1 MSKIRLAMAQIN
13 TTVGD
18 IEGNV
23 RKIKEYLRRA
33 KEIGADIVTFPE
45 LAITGY
51 PPEDLLLK
59 PDFISANLKAL
70 QDVAAECKGIT
81 AIVGFVDRGED
92 IYNAAALI
100 HDGQLKGVY
109 HKIHLPNHS
118 AFDENRYFQAGEKLL
133 IFSLKGHKAA
143 INICEDMWYPQG
155 PTRDQS
161 LAGGAELILNI
172 SASPYHA
179 GKVQARERMLATRA
193 NDNLVFVAYNNL
205 VGGQDEL
212 VFDGGSAV
220 FNQQGELIARGKL
233 FEEELVVADLNLEEV
248 FKARLHDPRRRM
260 WRPEARRSD
269 YEIEFVELEDL
280 PSPPKRGEIV
290 PTMHDLYDRVEEIYR
305 ALVLGTRD
313 YFRKN
318 NFKQAIVGM
327 SGGIDSSLTTVIAVD
342 ALGKENVLG
351 VSMPSRYSS
360 IGTQTDARKLA
371 ENLGIRFLVIPIEKI
386 FQAYLDT
393 LAPVFEGY
401 EPDVT
406 EENIQ
411 ARIRGNILMA
421 LSNKFG
427 ALVLSTGN
435 KSEVSVGY
443 CTLYGDMAGGFSVLK
458 DVPKTLVYELAEY
471 RNKVAGYDLIPRTVF
486 TRPPSAELRP
496 NQKDS
501 DSIPEYSILDPIL
514 HAYVEEDRSVDE
526 IVEMGFD
533 REVVLEVIRMV
544 DRNEYKRRQAPPGI
558 KITPRAF
565 GKDRRMPIT
574 NRYIPKG

>member
-1 MSKIRLAMAQIN
+1 MARFRIAMAQIN

-18 IEGNV
+18 LEGNV
-23 RKIKEYLRRA
+23 RKIKEYVRKSREL
-33 KEIGADIVTFPE
+33 GVDIVTFPE

-70 QDVAAECKGIT
+70 QDVASACREIT
-81 AIVGFVDRGED
+81 SVVGFVDRNED

-100 HDGQLKGVY
+100 HDGRVAGIY
-109 HKIHLPNHS
+109 HKIFLPNYS
-118 AFDENRYFQAGEKLL
+118 VFDENRYFQAGDELL
-133 IFSLKGHKAA
+133 IFSLNGRRVA
-143 INICEDMWYPQG
+143 ISICEDIWYPQG
-155 PTRDQS
+155 PTRDQT
-161 LAGGAELILNI
+161 LVGNAELILSI

-179 GKVQARERMLATRA
+179 GKGHARERMIATRA
-193 NDNLVFVAYNNL
+193 NDNLVFVAFNNL

-212 VFDGGSAV
+212 IFDGNSVV
-220 FNQQGELIARGKL
+220 FNQSGDLVARGKQ
-233 FEEELVVADLNLEEV
+233 FEEELIVADLNLSDV
-248 FKARLHDPRRRM
+248 FKARLHDPRRRKYIPVLRKSEYQM
-260 WRPEARRSD
+260 NF
-269 YEIEFVELEDL
+269 IELDDL
-280 PSPPKRGEIV
+280 PFKEKPEISTPV
-290 PTMHDLYDRVEEIYR
+290 HEPYERIEEIYK

-313 YFRKN
+313 YLYKN

-342 ALGKENVLG
+342 ALGRENVLG

-360 IGTQTDARKLA
+360 SQTQSDARKLA
-371 ENLGIRFLVIPIEKI
+371 ENLGIRFKVIPIERM
-386 FQAYLDT
+386 FQAYLET

-401 EPDVT
+401 EPDIT

-427 ALVLSTGN
+427 AIVLSTGN

-458 DVPKTLVYELAEY
+458 DVPKMLVYKLAEY
-471 RNKVAGYDLIPRTVF
+471 RNRVEGRELIPRSVF
-486 TRPPSAELRP
+486 IRPPTAELRP

-501 DSIPEYSILDPIL
+501 DSIPEYEILDPIL
-514 HAYVEEDRSVDE
+514 QAYVEEDKSVEE

-533 REVVLEVIRMV
+533 RETVLRVARMV
-544 DRNEYKRRQAPPGI
+544 DRNEYKRRQAAPGI

-574 NRYIPKG
+574 NRYQPL

>member
-1 MSKIRLAMAQIN
+1 MALFRIAMAQIN

-18 IEGNV
+18 LEGNV
-23 RKIKEYLRRA
+23 RKIKWYIRRSRDL
-33 KEIGADIVTFPE
+33 GVDIVTFPE

-59 PDFISANLKAL
+59 PDFISANLKAI
-70 QDVAAECKGIT
+70 QDVASECKGIT
-81 AIVGFVDRGED
+81 VVVGFADRNED
-92 IYNAAALI
+92 LYNAAALI
-100 HDGQLKGVY
+100 HDGRIAGVY
-109 HKIHLPNHS
+109 HKIFLPNYS
-118 AFDENRYFQAGEKLL
+118 VFDENRYFQAGEELL
-133 IFSLKGHKAA
+133 IFSLKGRKVAVS
-143 INICEDMWYPQG
+143 ICEDIWYPQG
-155 PTRDQS
+155 PTRDQA
-161 LAGGAELILNI
+161 LVGNAELILNI

-179 GKVQARERMLATRA
+179 GKGHARERMIATRA
-193 NDNLVFVAYNNL
+193 SDNLVFVAFDNL

-212 VFDGGSAV
+212 VFDGNSV
-220 FNQQGELIARGKL
+220 LFNQSGELIARGKQ
-233 FEEELVVADLNLEEV
+233 FEEELIVADLNLSDV
-248 FKARLHDPRRRM
+248 FKARLHDPRRRKYIPVLRKSEYRM
-260 WRPEARRSD
+260 NL
-269 YEIEFVELEDL
+269 IHLEDL
-280 PSPPKRGEIV
+280 PPKGKPEIST
-290 PTMHDLYDRVEEIYR
+290 PIHEPYERVEEIYK

-313 YFRKN
+313 YLHKN

-360 IGTQTDARKLA
+360 SETQSDARKLA
-371 ENLGIRFLVIPIEKI
+371 ENLGIRFVVIPIEKM
-386 FQAYLDT
+386 FRAYLET
-393 LAPVFEGY
+393 LTPVFEGY
-401 EPDVT
+401 EPDIT

-458 DVPKTLVYELAEY
+458 DVPKLLVYKLAEY
-471 RNKVAGYDLIPRTVF
+471 RNKIEGSELIPRSVF
-486 TRPPSAELRP
+486 IRPPTAELRP

-501 DSIPEYSILDPIL
+501 DSIPEYEILDPIL
-514 HAYVEEDRSVDE
+514 HAYVEEDKSVEE
-526 IVEMGFD
+526 IIEMGFD
-533 REVVLEVIRMV
+533 RETVVRVARLV
-544 DRNEYKRRQAPPGI
+544 DRNEYKRRQAAPGI

-574 NRYIPKG
+574 NRYQPS

>member
-1 MSKIRLAMAQIN
+1 MARFRIAMAQIN

-18 IEGNV
+18 LEGNV
-23 RKIKEYLRRA
+23 RKIKEYVRKSREL
-33 KEIGADIVTFPE
+33 GVDIVTFPE

-70 QDVAAECKGIT
+70 QDVASACREIT
-81 AIVGFVDRGED
+81 SVVGFVDRNED

-100 HDGQLKGVY
+100 HDGRVAGIY
-109 HKIHLPNHS
+109 HKIFLPNYS
-118 AFDENRYFQAGEKLL
+118 VFDEDRYFQAGDELL
-133 IFSLKGHKAA
+133 IFSLNGRRVA
-143 INICEDMWYPQG
+143 ISICEDIWYPQG
-155 PTRDQS
+155 PTRDQT
-161 LAGGAELILNI
+161 LVGNAELILSI

-179 GKVQARERMLATRA
+179 GKGHARERMIATRA
-193 NDNLVFVAYNNL
+193 NDNLVFVAFNNL

-212 VFDGGSAV
+212 IFDGNSVV
-220 FNQQGELIARGKL
+220 FNQSGDLVARGKQ
-233 FEEELVVADLNLEEV
+233 FEEELIVADLNLSDV
-248 FKARLHDPRRRM
+248 FKARLHDPRRRKYIPVLRKSEYQM
-260 WRPEARRSD
+260 NF
-269 YEIEFVELEDL
+269 IELDDL
-280 PSPPKRGEIV
+280 PFKEKPEISTPV
-290 PTMHDLYDRVEEIYR
+290 HEPYERIEEIYK

-313 YFRKN
+313 YLYKN

-342 ALGKENVLG
+342 ALGRENVLG

-360 IGTQTDARKLA
+360 SQTQSDARKLA
-371 ENLGIRFLVIPIEKI
+371 ENLGIRFKVIPIERM
-386 FQAYLDT
+386 FQAYLET

-401 EPDVT
+401 EPDIT

-427 ALVLSTGN
+427 AIVLSTGN

-458 DVPKTLVYELAEY
+458 DVPKMLVYKLAEY
-471 RNKVAGYDLIPRTVF
+471 RNRVEGRELIPRSVF
-486 TRPPSAELRP
+486 IRPPTAELRP

-501 DSIPEYSILDPIL
+501 DSIPEYEILDPIL
-514 HAYVEEDRSVDE
+514 QAYVEEDKSVEE

-533 REVVLEVIRMV
+533 RETVLRVARMV
-544 DRNEYKRRQAPPGI
+544 DRNEYKRRQAAPGI

-574 NRYIPKG
+574 NRYQPL

>member
-1 MSKIRLAMAQIN
+1 MARFRIAMAQIN

-18 IEGNV
+18 LEGNV
-23 RKIKEYLRRA
+23 RKIKEYVRKSREL
-33 KEIGADIVTFPE
+33 GVDIVTFPE

-70 QDVAAECKGIT
+70 QDVASACRGIT
-81 AIVGFVDRGED
+81 SVVGFVDRNED

-100 HDGQLKGVY
+100 HDGRVAGIY
-109 HKIHLPNHS
+109 HKIFLPNYS
-118 AFDENRYFQAGEKLL
+118 VFDENRYFQAGDELL
-133 IFSLKGHKAA
+133 IFSLNGRRVA
-143 INICEDMWYPQG
+143 ISICEDIWYPQG
-155 PTRDQS
+155 PTRDQT
-161 LAGGAELILNI
+161 LVGNAELILSI

-179 GKVQARERMLATRA
+179 GKGHARERMIATRA
-193 NDNLVFVAYNNL
+193 NDNLVFVAFNNL

-212 VFDGGSAV
+212 IFDGNSVV
-220 FNQQGELIARGKL
+220 FNQSGDLVARGKQ
-233 FEEELVVADLNLEEV
+233 FEEELIVADLNLSDV
-248 FKARLHDPRRRM
+248 FKARLHDPMRRKYIPVLRKSEYQM
-260 WRPEARRSD
+260 NF
-269 YEIEFVELEDL
+269 IELDDL
-280 PSPPKRGEIV
+280 PLKEKPEISTPV
-290 PTMHDLYDRVEEIYR
+290 HEPYERIEEIYK

-313 YFRKN
+313 YLYKN

-342 ALGKENVLG
+342 ALGRENVLG

-360 IGTQTDARKLA
+360 SQTQSDARKLA
-371 ENLGIRFLVIPIEKI
+371 ENLGIRFKVIPIERM
-386 FQAYLDT
+386 FQAYLET

-401 EPDVT
+401 EPDIT

-427 ALVLSTGN
+427 AIVLSTGN

-458 DVPKTLVYELAEY
+458 DVPKMLVYKLAEY
-471 RNKVAGYDLIPRTVF
+471 RNRVEGRELIPRSVF
-486 TRPPSAELRP
+486 IRPPTAELRP

-501 DSIPEYSILDPIL
+501 DSIPEYEILDPIL
-514 HAYVEEDRSVDE
+514 QAYVEEDKSVEE

-533 REVVLEVIRMV
+533 RETVLRVARMV
-544 DRNEYKRRQAPPGI
+544 DRNEYKRRQAAPGI

-574 NRYIPKG
+574 NRYQPL

>member
-1 MSKIRLAMAQIN
+1 MALFRIAMAQIN

-18 IEGNV
+18 LEGNV
-23 RKIKEYLRRA
+23 RKIKWYIRRSRDL
-33 KEIGADIVTFPE
+33 GVDIVTFPE

-59 PDFISANLKAL
+59 PDFISANLKAI
-70 QDVAAECKGIT
+70 QDVASECKGIT
-81 AIVGFVDRGED
+81 VVVGFADRNED
-92 IYNAAALI
+92 LYNAAALI
-100 HDGQLKGVY
+100 HDGRIAGVY
-109 HKIHLPNHS
+109 HKIFLPNYS
-118 AFDENRYFQAGEKLL
+118 VFDENRYFQAGEELL
-133 IFSLKGHKAA
+133 IFSLKGRKVAVS
-143 INICEDMWYPQG
+143 ICEDIWYPQG
-155 PTRDQS
+155 PTRDQA
-161 LAGGAELILNI
+161 LVGNAELILNI

-179 GKVQARERMLATRA
+179 GKEHARERMIATRA
-193 NDNLVFVAYNNL
+193 SDNLVFVAFDNL

-212 VFDGGSAV
+212 VFDGNSV
-220 FNQQGELIARGKL
+220 LFNQSGELIARGKQ
-233 FEEELVVADLNLEEV
+233 FEEELIVADLNLSDV
-248 FKARLHDPRRRM
+248 FKARLHDPRRRKYIPVLRKSEYRM
-260 WRPEARRSD
+260 NL
-269 YEIEFVELEDL
+269 IHLEDL
-280 PSPPKRGEIV
+280 PPKGKPEIST
-290 PTMHDLYDRVEEIYR
+290 PIHEPYERVEEIYK

-313 YFRKN
+313 YLHKN

-360 IGTQTDARKLA
+360 SETQSDARKLA
-371 ENLGIRFLVIPIEKI
+371 ENLGIRFVVIPIEKM
-386 FQAYLDT
+386 FRAYLET
-393 LAPVFEGY
+393 LTPVFEGY
-401 EPDVT
+401 EPDIT

-458 DVPKTLVYELAEY
+458 DVPKLLVYKLAEY
-471 RNKVAGYDLIPRTVF
+471 RNKIEGSELIPRSVF
-486 TRPPSAELRP
+486 IRPPTAELRP

-501 DSIPEYSILDPIL
+501 DSIPEYEILDPIL
-514 HAYVEEDRSVDE
+514 HAYVEEDKSVEE
-526 IVEMGFD
+526 IIEMGFD
-533 REVVLEVIRMV
+533 RETVVRVARLV
-544 DRNEYKRRQAPPGI
+544 DRNEYKRRQAAPGI

-574 NRYIPKG
+574 NRYQPS